1 MIRKGSDMTSARR
14 LTFPGHL
21 LAQLWVILSIG
32 SHFLLADTTASKPGP
47 AAHTE
52 ELVLRS
58 HWTLQSSAQVEA
70 KGEIVS
76 TAAFVPKGWH
86 NASVPTTVVSALVKD
101 KTLPDPFFAMNL
113 RQFPGVTYP
122 IGGNFSNI
130 AMQPDSPYVVSWWY
144 RKQFAAPAS
153 YAGKSVWLNFKGINY
168 RANVWLNG
176 KQIANSNDVAG
187 AWRTYEFNVTGALKP
202 GGENVLAVQVFA
214 PTENDLAIT
223 FVDWNPAP
231 PDKNMGL
238 WREVYLTTSG
248 PVALRYPTVV
258 SKLNLPANDSAQLTV
273 TAQLKNS
280 TNQPLKGKLKGQIAG
295 KIESVT
301 FEQEVELAANQTKDV
316 IFTPDQFPQLV
327 LSHPRLWWPAQMG
340 TPNLYPLTM
349 TFEVNGAA
357 SDRSQT
363 QFGIREVTSEL
374 NVAGGRAFHING
386 RNILIRGGGWT
397 PDMMLREDSQR
408 LQDEFRYV
416 RDMGLNTVRLEG
428 KLETQEFFDLADHL
442 GILVMAGWCCCDFWE
457 RWNRWT
463 PQDFKIA
470 QQSLRDQIYRL
481 RSHPSLVMWLNGSD
495 NPPPPDVEQMYLDI
509 ERQLLWP
516 NPVVSSAT
524 GKATTVTGDSGVKM
538 TGPYEYVAPSYW
550 EQDTPQR
557 QLNRKQCNPGGC
569 GGAYGFNTET
579 SMGPAVPPI
588 ESIRAMLGNNMVGNK
603 MVGNKMVGNKMVGN
617 KMVGNKM
624 VGNKMVGNK
633 NDHLWPIDDVWNF
646 HAGGGEFKT
655 IQVFSDAL
663 SQRYGKSDNVE
674 DFASKSQLQAYEGV
688 RAMYEAYSRNKY
700 QSTGVIQ
707 WMLNNAWP
715 SMIWHL
721 YDYYLRPGGG
731 YFGAKRA
738 MEALHPVYGYDDHSI
753 WVVSSQYEDVKGLK
767 LATKIYNLDMTEK
780 FSHEDSLDAPAD
792 STAKIFALP
801 EVDGLSPVYFL
812 ALRLADSTG
821 KLVGSNFYWLSTKP
835 ETLDWAKSNWWMT
848 PTDSFAD
855 YTALAQLPKL
865 RLKVTNR
872 SERKGEESITHVTLE
887 NPSKS
892 LAFFVRLKVNKG
904 THGEEILPAVWEDNY
919 ISLLPG
925 EKREITAAYR
935 ASELGASKPVV
946 EVSGWNVE

>member
-1 MIRKGSDMTSARR
+1 MNSPRQRR
-14 LTFPGHL
+14 PAFLSL
-21 LAQLWVILSIG
+21 VVVQLVVISFF
-32 SHFLLADTTASKPGP
+32 SSQFLLGADATASK
-47 AAHTE
+47 AAGVVTHTE
-52 ELVLRS
+52 RLVLRD
-58 HWTLQSSAQVEA
+58 HWTLQSSSKVEA
-70 KGEIVS
+70 KGENVS

-86 NASVPTTVVSALVKD
+86 DATVPTTVVSALVKD

-122 IGGNFSNI
+122 IGGNFSNV
-130 AMQPDSPYVVSWWY
+130 AMQPGSPYAVSWWY
-144 RKQFAAPAS
+144 RNQFTAPAS
-153 YAGKSVWLNFKGINY
+153 YAGKTVWLNFKGINY
-168 RANVWLNG
+168 RAKVWLNG
-176 KQIANSNDVAG
+176 KQIANSDDVAG
-187 AWRTYEFNVTGALKP
+187 AWRTYEFNVTEAVKP
-202 GGENVLAVQVFA
+202 GRENVLAVQVFA

-238 WREVYLTTSG
+238 WREVYISESG

-258 SKLNLPANDSAQLTV
+258 SKLNLPANDSAHLTV
-273 TAQLKNS
+273 TAQLKNGTS
-280 TNQPLKGKLKGQIAG
+280 QAVKGKLKGQIEGVA
-295 KIESVT
+295 
-301 FEQEVELAANQTKDV
+301 FEQEVELAANESKDV
-316 IFTPDQFPQLV
+316 TFTPDQFPQLAF
-327 LSHPRLWWPAQMG
+327 SNPRLWWPAQMG
-340 TPNLYPLTM
+340 KPSLYPLTM
-349 TFEVNGAA
+349 AFEVNGKV
-357 SDRSQT
+357 SDHSQT
-363 QFGIREVTSEL
+363 QFGIRQVTSEV
-374 NVAGGRAFHING
+374 NATGGRAFHING
-386 RNILIRGGGWT
+386 KNILIRGGGWT
-397 PDMMLREDSQR
+397 PDMMLRESSQR
-408 LQDEFRYV
+408 LRDEFRYV

-428 KLETQEFFDLADHL
+428 KLETQEFFDLADHE

-457 RWNRWT
+457 RWTRWK
-463 PQDFKIA
+463 PQDFEIA
-470 QQSLRDQIYRL
+470 KQSLRDQIYRL

-509 ERQLLWP
+509 EKQLLWP

-524 GKATTVTGDSGVKM
+524 GKTTTVTGNSGVKM
-538 TGPYEYVAPSYW
+538 SGPYEYIAPSYW
-550 EQDTPQR
+550 EQDTPAGQP
-557 QLNRKQCNPGGC
+557 NRKLCNPGGC

-588 ESIRAMLGNNMVGNK
+588 ESIRAMVGK
-603 MVGNKMVGNKMVGN
+603 
-617 KMVGNKM
+617 
-624 VGNKMVGNK
+624 
-633 NDHLWPIDDVWNF
+633 DHLWPIDDVWNY

-663 SQRYGKSDNVE
+663 ANRYGTSNSVE
-674 DFASKSQLQAYEGV
+674 DFAAKSQLQTYEGV

-721 YDYYLRPGGG
+721 YDYYLRPAGG

-753 WVVSSQYEDVKGLK
+753 WVVSSQYEDAKGLK
-767 LATKIYNLDMTEK
+767 LTTKIYNLDMTEK
-780 FSHEDSLDAPAD
+780 FSHEDLLDAPAD

-801 EVDGLSPVYFL
+801 DVNALSPVYFV
-812 ALRLADSTG
+812 ALRLTDSTG

-865 RLKVTNR
+865 TLKVISRT
-872 SERKGEESITHVTLE
+872 ERKGEESVTHVTLD

-892 LAFFVRLKVNKG
+892 LAFFVRLKVEKG
-904 THGEEILPAVWEDNY
+904 AKGDEILPVVWEDNY

-925 EKREITAAYR
+925 EKREVTATYR
-935 ASELGASKPVV
+935 TRELGTAKPAV
-946 EVSGWNVE
+946 EVTGWNVE